1 MPKATPGPLHIPPV
15 LPLYLLIFPCF
26 FFFSSSSTCNAL
38 LPSPHWTSFSPN
50 LQIQAKLISSRKNLF
65 GPLDQI
71 KLCYHVF
78 LLIMPLSSCCQLSF
92 VMYVG
97 GFYTFSGI
105 FTVTYILINTKI
117 TEIEIFKN

>member
-15 LPLYLLIFPCF
+15 LPLYLLIFPCCC
-26 FFFSSSSTCNAL
+26 FFFSSSVLVMLFSRL
-38 LPSPHWTSFSPN
+38 LTGPLFLLIFRSRLN
-50 LQIQAKLISSRKNLF
+50 LLSRKNLF

-105 FTVTYILINTKI
+105 FTITCILINTKI